1 MYSVGCLVIS
11 PDRKEDMTMDEQ
23 NLKQMSFVA
32 ACRQFFGLL
41 PNQTLMEF
49 ANELRQ
55 LTPNDKAELIQ
66 LFRTIGIDA
75 TKQS

>member
-1 MYSVGCLVIS
+1 M
-11 PDRKEDMTMDEQ
+11 EE

-41 PNQTLMEF
+41 PHQTLMEF
-49 ANELRQ
+49 ANELR
-55 LTPNDKAELIQ
+55 LLKPEDRAELIK
-66 LFRTIGIDA
+66 LFREVGIDA